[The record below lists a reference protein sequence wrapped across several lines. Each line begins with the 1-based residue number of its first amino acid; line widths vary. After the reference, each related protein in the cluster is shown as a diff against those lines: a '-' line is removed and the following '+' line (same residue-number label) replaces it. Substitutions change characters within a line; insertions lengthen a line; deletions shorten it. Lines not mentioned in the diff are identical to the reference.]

1 MERETKSR
9 ISLHQTDNNQ
19 ITTGKTRGGARGTPP
34 QGAVNA
40 VRA

>member
-1 MERETKSR
+1 MERETESCIR
-9 ISLHQTDNNQ
+9 MHQTNDNQ
-19 ITTGKTRGGARGTPP
+19 ITTGKTRGGAMGTPP